1 MGDYGDRWQPFD
13 KGREIVA
20 SDTNAISANNA
31 QQLTDINAILAQ
43 YTDTIQS
50 GLQQYNQTSGGIQ
63 GAIDKSNQLI
73 GESTYTPG
81 TVDMSNY
88 RPYMDNGS
96 LASNELAALS
106 GLGPNALNAQQI
118 NDRYLNS
125 AAVQAQMQQG
135 NAQINSNYSAKGL
148 LGSGSLLKALQGYG
162 QGVASQ
168 TISSAQDNLYKQ
180 AQLGSQ
186 TANQYAASLLNKYS
200 TDAQAQTA
208 ARANQATLL
217 NGQSSLYGQMNTNNS
232 AYSTLLGDSSNRI
245 ATIGAQAAADR
256 QSALNNA
263 ATKTTLT
270 QGFMYLPGAY
280 GMGGHAGDSMLK
292 GTSF

>member
-1 MGDYGDRWQPFD
+1 MIADYHPIDMGRTITAG
-13 KGREIVA
+13 
-20 SDTNAISANNA
+20 DTNAINQANNQQA
-31 QQLTDINAILAQ
+31 QDIAKVLSDYRASVQGGLNQ
-43 YTDTIQS
+43 YSNTAS
-50 GLQQYNQTSGGIQ
+50 GLQGS
-63 GAIDKSNQLI
+63 IDKSNQLI
-73 GESTYTPG
+73 DQSTYTPG
-81 TVDMSNY
+81 SVDLSNY
-88 RPYMDNGS
+88 QPYMQNGG

-135 NAQINSNYSAKGL
+135 NNQINSNYSAKGL

-186 TANQYAASLLNKYS
+186 TANQYAASLLNKYA
-200 TDAQAQTA
+200 TDATAQAAARGNQTA
-208 ARANQATLL
+208 LL

-232 AYSTLLGDSSNRI
+232 AYAGLLGDSSANAANI
-245 ATIGAQAAADR
+245 AANAANAR
-256 QSALNNA
+256 QSALTNA
-263 ATKTTLT
+263 ATRSTLT
-270 QGFMYLPGAY
+270 QGYSNSPLFTGST
-280 GMGGHAGDSMLK
+280 GDSMLK
-292 GTSF
+292 GTSL

>member
-1 MGDYGDRWQPFD
+1 MLTDWHPIDMGRVITAG
-13 KGREIVA
+13 
-20 SDTNAISANNA
+20 DTNAITKANN
-31 QQLTDINAILAQ
+31 QQSLDIAKILSEYRTSVQGGLNQ
-43 YTDTIQS
+43 YSNTA
-50 GLQQYNQTSGGIQ
+50 GGIQ
-63 GAIDKSNQLI
+63 GSIDKSNQLI
-73 GESTYTPG
+73 DQSTHTPG

-88 RPYMDNGS
+88 QPYMQNGG

-135 NAQINSNYSAKGL
+135 NNQINSNYSAKGL

-186 TANQYAASLLNKYS
+186 TANQYAASLLNKYA
-200 TDAQAQTA
+200 TDATAQAAARGNQTA
-208 ARANQATLL
+208 LL

-232 AYSTLLGDSSNRI
+232 AYSTLLGDSANRA

-256 QSALNNA
+256 QSALVNA

-270 QGFMYLPGAY
+270 QGYSNSPVFTGSS
-280 GMGGHAGDSMLK
+280 GDSMLK

>member
-1 MGDYGDRWQPFD
+1 MIADYHPIDMGRVITAG
-13 KGREIVA
+13 
-20 SDTNAISANNA
+20 DTNAINSANA

-88 RPYMDNGS
+88 QPYMQNGG

-125 AAVQAQMQQG
+125 AAVQAQMAQG
-135 NAQINSNYSAKGL
+135 NNQINSNYSAKGL
-148 LGSGSLLKALQGYG
+148 LGSGSLLKALQGFG
-162 QGVASQ
+162 QGLASQ
-168 TISSAQDNLYKQ
+168 TIGSAQENLYKQ

-200 TDAQAQTA
+200 TDVQGQNA

-232 AYSTLLGDSSNRI
+232 AYSTLLGSSAQNA

-256 QSALNNA
+256 QSALVNA

-270 QGFMYLPGAY
+270 QGYSNSPVFTGSS
-280 GMGGHAGDSMLK
+280 GDRMLK